1 MKKAG
6 PGARLLFLF
15 VMFRVFRVFRVFRGD
30 GFLVSRVQFAL
41 TFFKTNH

>member
-15 VMFRVFRVFRVFRGD
+15 VMFRVFRGY
-30 GFLVSRVQFAL
+30 GFLVSRVQFAI